1 MSNQEKQIEEV
12 YAEVVQTI
20 DDDFSPLDA
29 PVKQRAYTQH
39 KLDDSQVMQDLE
51 EPSFERPSFADLDG
65 SAEEESSEP
74 ERPFN
79 PSYNELDGKEKTMG
93 AEMMAEMTLDIYE
106 KGCFY
111 MGKIPEISEQ
121 KLDKLIA
128 EGEIDPSIQL
138 QTEAGSM
145 PIKDFAV
152 EFNDSIKD
160 AFAVTDEFKEKVK
173 PPLIRV
179 FKKRGIG
186 MTDEQLL
193 AYYFISDL
201 GAKGAQAFM
210 LRKTANSILDSLRE
224 NTLAIRENQLRTDR
238 PTPPPAPQQ
247 SYQERTDWDTT
258 SKPRNVNT
266 TDSEP
271 IDREDFDYSENI
283 AEVIQKP
290 VKKEKLEK
298 PVRRKPQTN
307 LEEQLAY
314 FEPEEQE
321 VFSNLKDKDGFTDRF
336 QDVAGMPQ
344 YGDPV
349 MMSELEKLSKKDPT
363 KPVRKVRTTAL
374 RKPRNKK

>member
-1 MSNQEKQIEEV
+1 MSNQETFQD
-12 YAEVVQTI
+12 AEI
-20 DDDFSPLDA
+20 INDDFSPLDA

-39 KLDDSQVMQDLE
+39 KLDDTQVMQELE
-51 EPSFERPSFADLDG
+51 EPTYERPSFADLDG
-65 SAEEESSEP
+65 TAEDESSEP

-79 PSYNELDGKEKTMG
+79 PSYSELDGKEKTMG
-93 AEMMAEMTLDIYE
+93 AEMMADMTLDIYD
-106 KGCFY
+106 KACFY
-111 MGKIPEISEQ
+111 MGKIPEISES

-138 QTEAGSM
+138 QTEAGAM

-160 AFAVTDEFKEKVK
+160 AFQVTDEFKEKVK

-193 AYYFISDL
+193 AYYFVTDL

-210 LRKTANSILDSLRE
+210 LRKTANGILDSLKE
-224 NTLAIRENQLRTDR
+224 NTMALRENQMRTER
-238 PTPPPAPQQ
+238 PPAPAPQQ
-247 SYQERTDWDTT
+247 SYQERPSSQETYQEP
-258 SKPRNVNT
+258 SRNRDV
-266 TDSEP
+266 DV
-271 IDREDFDYSENI
+271 DYSDNI
-283 AEVIQKP
+283 AEVISEPVKRQKP
-290 VKKEKLEK
+290 EK
-298 PVRRKPQTN
+298 PVRRTPKTN
-307 LEEQLAY
+307 LDEQLEY
-314 FEPEEQE
+314 FSEPEEQG
-321 VFSNLKDKDGFTDRF
+321 VFSNLNDKDGFTDRF

-344 YGDPV
+344 FGDPV

-374 RKPRNKK
+374 RKPRGKK